1 MGYCLGIDA
10 FDALL
15 KKFSEENRIFAP
27 IRFEAGAGF
36 SDLDVIRYGEV
47 SIVKDIVFD
56 EKSCNCFKEALLP
69 IAQTLFYFTEEQIRE
84 ADAPTKGV
92 IIFLRSCDMHALKR
106 LDEIYLGGINEDYY
120 YKRLRESANFVLM
133 GCAEP
138 FENCFCVDMETNISD
153 NYDLSVDKVGE
164 NYLVD
169 CRLEKMRAI
178 VAEFACGTLGV
189 IPAHVTETK
198 VRVKIPETLTAK
210 ISESNI
216 WEEYDGRCI
225 DCGRCNFACP
235 TCTCYTMQ
243 DVFYTDSGKA
253 GERRR
258 VWASCMVNEFTD
270 MAGGASYRK
279 KNGQRMRF
287 KVLHKVLDHRERY
300 GYNMCVGCGRCDDV
314 CPEYI
319 SFSNTI
325 GRLGDAMA
333 EVTQNAEE

>member
-1 MGYCLGIDA
+1 MGYRLGTDA

-15 KKFSEENRIFAP
+15 KKLSEENRIFAP
-27 IRFEAGAGF
+27 LRFERGASF
-36 SDLDVIRYGEV
+36 SDMDLIRYGEV
-47 SIVKDIVFD
+47 TTAKDIVFD
-56 EKSCNCFKEALLP
+56 EKSFYCFKEALLP
-69 IAQTLFYFTEEQIRE
+69 IAQTLFYFTEEQITE
-84 ADAPTKGV
+84 VDAPTKRI

-106 LDEIYLGGINEDYY
+106 LDEIYLGGISKDYY
-120 YKRLRESANFVLM
+120 YKRLRKSASFVLM
-133 GCAEP
+133 GCAKP

-153 NYDLSVDKVGE
+153 NYDLSVDKIGD

-169 CRLEKMRAI
+169 CKLEKLRAS
-178 VAEFACGTLGV
+178 VAEFACEAIEV
-189 IPAHVTETK
+189 VPASVTETK
-198 VRVKIPETLTAK
+198 VRVKIPDTLTAQAA
-210 ISESNI
+210 ESTI
-216 WEEYDGRCI
+216 WEEYDDRCI

-243 DVFYTDSGKA
+243 DIFYTDNGKA

-270 MAGGASYRK
+270 MAGGISYRK

-287 KVLHKVLDHRERY
+287 KVLHKVLAHRERY

-325 GRLGDAMA
+325 GKLEDAMA
-333 EVTQNAEE
+333 EVTRNAKE